1 MEVMPDFERRL
12 GVRTSALDPSR
23 VDGSRVIFA
32 LTPLKR
38 DAEVVDQSRSREG
51 LRQEAN
57 CSRLQRSGA
66 TRLVGEGRDENERR
80 AIALGAHHRQE
91 LQTAHPRHLQI
102 RNHARREGP
111 RPQKVLGG
119 RISLNRISVRPQKLA
134 GRRTNRRIIVD
145 DGNNWNR

>member
-1 MEVMPDFERRL
+1 M
-12 GVRTSALDPSR
+12 
-23 VDGSRVIFA
+23 
-32 LTPLKR
+32 PLKR
-38 DAEVVDQSRSREG
+38 DAEVVDQSRSGEG
-51 LRQEAN
+51 LGQEAN
-57 CSRLQRSGA
+57 CSRVQRSGA
-66 TRLVGEGRDENERR
+66 TRLIGEGRDENERR

-102 RNHARREGP
+102 RNHARRVVQAA